1 MSKRNA
7 NYVHYA
13 NWSVSTDYREPVVV
27 LVTWW
32 EPEVGSQTFFYD
44 NAAHAAQALSLPMW
58 NQQFMSE
65 LDDEWEI
72 HDDIVV
78 RVMAF

>member
-1 MSKRNA
+1 M
-7 NYVHYA
+7 
-13 NWSVSTDYREPVVV
+13 

-32 EPEVGSQTFFYD
+32 EPDMDSETFFYA
-44 NAAHAAQALSLPMW
+44 NAEYAAQALSSPEW

-72 HDDIVV
+72 HDDVVV

>member
-7 NYVHYA
+7 NYVHVA
-13 NWSVSTDYREPVVV
+13 NWSVPTDYPQPVVV
-27 LVTWW
+27 LVTMW
-32 EPEVGSQTFFYD
+32 EPNMHSETFYYDDAQTALEVIS
-44 NAAHAAQALSLPMW
+44 SPEW

-72 HDDIVV
+72 HDDVVV
-78 RVMAF
+78 RVMFF

>member
-7 NYVHYA
+7 EYVHFA
-13 NWSVSTDYREPVVV
+13 NWDVPPDYSEPVVV

-32 EPEVGSQTFFYD
+32 EPDMGTETYVYHDGPSALKAISSQ
-44 NAAHAAQALSLPMW
+44 PW
-58 NQQFMSE
+58 NHQFMSE
-65 LDDEWEI
+65 LDDEYEV
-72 HDDIVV
+72 HDDVTI

>member
-1 MSKRNA
+1 MAKRNA
-7 NYVHYA
+7 DYVHFA
-13 NWSVSTDYREPVVV
+13 NWLIPKNWQGPVVV

-32 EPEVGSQTFFYD
+32 EPQTDSETFFYED
-44 NAAHAAQALSLPMW
+44 GQEALRVLSSPEW

-72 HDDIVV
+72 HDDVVV
-78 RVMAF
+78 RVMAL

>member
-1 MSKRNA
+1 MKTGA
-7 NYVHYA
+7 DYVHFT
-13 NWSVSTDYREPVVV
+13 NWSVPQTYSEPVVV

-32 EPEVGSQTFFYD
+32 EPDMGSETFVYHD
-44 NAAHAAQALSLPMW
+44 AKSALKAISSQPW

-65 LDDEWEI
+65 LDDEWEV
-72 HDDIVV
+72 HDDVTI

>member
-1 MSKRNA
+1 MTKRFA
-7 NYVHYA
+7 
-13 NWSVSTDYREPVVV
+13 DYRHYSNWDVPSDYSEPVIV

-32 EPEVGSQTFFYD
+32 EPDMGSETFVYHD
-44 NAAHAAQALSLPMW
+44 ARSALKALNSPEW

>member
-1 MSKRNA
+1 MSKRFA
-7 NYVHYA
+7 DYVHYA
-13 NWSVSTDYREPVVV
+13 NWSVPSHYSEPVVV

-32 EPEVGSQTFFYD
+32 EPEVGSETFFYHD
-44 NAAHAAQALSLPMW
+44 AQSALKALSSPEW
-58 NQQFMSE
+58 NQQFMTE
-65 LDDEWEI
+65 LENEWEI